1 MFENILSP
9 AFGLIVLTFA
19 VGLLHTIA
27 SVDLTRKSKEWEES
41 GIPREPYEDAPL
53 KLRLLKNNISN
64 LFEFTIIFY
73 FLVGLILILDLS
85 NAFLI
90 ICAWLYF
97 LFRVIHS
104 VWHIYFIDTSV
115 RGSLWL
121 FSQIILF
128 IFFLGTVISI

>member
-1 MFENILSP
+1 MFENILFP
-9 AFGLIVLTFA
+9 TFGLIVLTFA

-73 FLVGLILILDLS
+73 FLVGLIIILDLS
-85 NAFLI
+85 NTFLI
-90 ICAWLYF
+90 I
-97 LFRVIHS
+97 
-104 VWHIYFIDTSV
+104 
-115 RGSLWL
+115 
-121 FSQIILF
+121 
-128 IFFLGTVISI
+128 

>member
-1 MFENILSP
+1 MFENILFP
-9 AFGLIVLTFA
+9 TFGLIVLTFA

-73 FLVGLILILDLS
+73 FLVGLIIILDLS
-85 NAFLI
+85 NTFLI

-97 LFRVIHS
+97 LLRVIHS
-104 VWHIYFIDTSV
+104 IWHIYFIDTSV

-121 FSQIILF
+121 FSNNFIYFLF
-128 IFFLGTVISI
+128 RNGC

>member
-1 MFENILSP
+1 MFENILFP
-9 AFGLIVLTFA
+9 VFGLIALTFA

-41 GIPREPYEDAPL
+41 GIPREPYEDAPI

-64 LFEFTIIFY
+64 LFEFTIIYY
-73 FLVGLILILDLS
+73 FLVGLIIILDLS

-121 FSQIILF
+121 FSQTILF
-128 IFFLGTVISI
+128 IFFLGTVVSI

>member
-1 MFENILSP
+1 MFDNILFP

-73 FLVGLILILDLS
+73 FLVGLILMLDLS
-85 NAFLI
+85 NIFLI
-90 ICAWLYF
+90 ICAWLYL

-104 VWHIYFIDTSV
+104 IWHIYFIDTSV

-121 FSQIILF
+121 FSQTILF
-128 IFFLGTVISI
+128 IFFLGTVFSI

>member
-1 MFENILSP
+1 MFESILFP
-9 AFGLIVLTFA
+9 TFGLIVLTFA
-19 VGLLHTIA
+19 VGLLHTIG
-27 SVDLTRKSKEWEES
+27 SVDLTKKSKEWEES

-73 FLVGLILILDLS
+73 FLVGLIIILDLS
-85 NAFLI
+85 NTFLI

-97 LFRVIHS
+97 LLRVIHS
-104 VWHIYFIDTSV
+104 IWHIYFINTSI

-121 FSQIILF
+121 LSQIILF
-128 IFFLGTVISI
+128 TFFLGTVVSI

>member
-1 MFENILSP
+1 MFENILFP

-73 FLVGLILILDLS
+73 FLVGLIIILDLS
-85 NAFLI
+85 NTFLI

-97 LFRVIHS
+97 LLRVIHS
-104 VWHIYFIDTSV
+104 IWHIYFINTSV
-115 RGSLWL
+115 
-121 FSQIILF
+121 
-128 IFFLGTVISI
+128 

>member
-1 MFENILSP
+1 MFENILFP
-9 AFGLIVLTFA
+9 VFGLIALTFA

-73 FLVGLILILDLS
+73 FLVVLIIILDLS
-85 NAFLI
+85 NTFLI

-97 LFRVIHS
+97 LLRVIHS
-104 VWHIYFIDTSV
+104 MAY
-115 RGSLWL
+115 
-121 FSQIILF
+121 
-128 IFFLGTVISI
+128 IFYKYIS

>member
-1 MFENILSP
+1 MFENILFP
-9 AFGLIVLTFA
+9 VFGLIALTFV
-19 VGLLHTIA
+19 VGLLHTIV

-53 KLRLLKNNISN
+53 KLRLIKNNISN

-121 FSQIILF
+121 FSQTILF

>member
-1 MFENILSP
+1 MFENILFP

-41 GIPREPYEDAPL
+41 GIPREPYKDAPL

-73 FLVGLILILDLS
+73 FLVGLIIILDLS
-85 NAFLI
+85 NTFLI

-97 LFRVIHS
+97 LLRVIHS
-104 VWHIYFIDTSV
+104 IWHIYFINTSV

-121 FSQIILF
+121 FSQTILF
-128 IFFLGTVISI
+128 IFFLGTVVSI

>member
-1 MFENILSP
+1 MFENILFP
-9 AFGLIVLTFA
+9 VFGLIALTFV
-19 VGLLHTIA
+19 VGLLHTIV

-53 KLRLLKNNISN
+53 KLRLIKNNISN

-85 NAFLI
+85 NAFLV

-104 VWHIYFIDTSV
+104 VWHICFIDTSV

-121 FSQIILF
+121 FSQTILF
-128 IFFLGTVISI
+128 IFFLGTVVSI

>member
-1 MFENILSP
+1 MFENILFP
-9 AFGLIVLTFA
+9 VFGLIALTFV
-19 VGLLHTIA
+19 VGLLHTIV

-53 KLRLLKNNISN
+53 KLRLIKNNISN

-104 VWHIYFIDTSV
+104 VWHICFIDTSV

-121 FSQIILF
+121 FSQTILF

>member
-1 MFENILSP
+1 MFENILFP
-9 AFGLIVLTFA
+9 VFGLIALTFV

-53 KLRLLKNNISN
+53 KLRLIKNNISN

-104 VWHIYFIDTSV
+104 VWHICFIDTTV

-121 FSQIILF
+121 FSQTILF

>member
-1 MFENILSP
+1 MFENILFP
-9 AFGLIVLTFA
+9 TFGLIVLTFA

-41 GIPREPYEDAPL
+41 GIPREPYEDAPI

-64 LFEFTIIFY
+64 LFEFTIIYY
-73 FLVGLILILDLS
+73 FLVGLIIILDLS
-85 NAFLI
+85 NTFLI

-121 FSQIILF
+121 FSQTILF
-128 IFFLGTVISI
+128 IFFLGTVVSI

>member
-1 MFENILSP
+1 MFENILFP
-9 AFGLIVLTFA
+9 VFGLIALTFV
-19 VGLLHTIA
+19 VGLLHTIV

-53 KLRLLKNNISN
+53 KLRLIKNNISN

-104 VWHIYFIDTSV
+104 VWHICFIDTSV

-121 FSQIILF
+121 FSQTILF
-128 IFFLGTVISI
+128 IFFLGTVVSI

>member
-1 MFENILSP
+1 MFENILFP
-9 AFGLIVLTFA
+9 AFGLIALTFV

-73 FLVGLILILDLS
+73 FLVGLIIILDLS
-85 NAFLI
+85 NTFLI

-97 LFRVIHS
+97 LLRVIHS
-104 VWHIYFIDTSV
+104 ISV
-115 RGSLWL
+115 SYTHLTLPTKR
-121 FSQIILF
+121 I
-128 IFFLGTVISI
+128 V

>member
-1 MFENILSP
+1 MFENILFP
-9 AFGLIVLTFA
+9 TFGLIVLTFA

-73 FLVGLILILDLS
+73 FLVALIIILDLS
-85 NAFLI
+85 NTFLI
-90 ICAWLYF
+90 TCAWLY
-97 LFRVIHS
+97 LLLRVIHS
-104 VWHIYFIDTSV
+104 IWHIYFINTSV

-121 FSQIILF
+121 FSQTILF
-128 IFFLGTVISI
+128 IFFLGTIISI

>member
-1 MFENILSP
+1 MFENILFP
-9 AFGLIVLTFA
+9 TFGLIALTFV

-53 KLRLLKNNISN
+53 KLRLIKNNISN

-85 NAFLI
+85 NAFLV

-104 VWHIYFIDTSV
+104 VWHICFIDTSV

-121 FSQIILF
+121 FSQTILF
-128 IFFLGTVISI
+128 IFFLGTVVSI